1 MPSTRTTLLPA
12 ALTCGSR
19 AIFESGGG
27 TSAAGPRIDGNG
39 SKRASAWMIGPEGGS
54 VAFSSFRIAERWIG
68 SRSSRAPGVWS
79 ATAPAI
85 HTKNSP
91 MQATSALPPTP
102 STSPSRSPSRRL
114 SWNPSASSP
123 VASRPPRSRAPMSA
137 DRGAYGDSEPSSR
150 TSGPSRDPMNAP
162 AANPASAS
170 PPAISPWPNPQ
181 MAMRPT
187 NATMIQSRPVK
198 REAG

>member
-1 MPSTRTTLLPA
+1 
-12 ALTCGSR
+12 
-19 AIFESGGG
+19 
-27 TSAAGPRIDGNG
+27 
-39 SKRASAWMIGPEGGS
+39 
-54 VAFSSFRIAERWIG
+54 
-68 SRSSRAPGVWS
+68 
-79 ATAPAI
+79 
-85 HTKNSP
+85 
-91 MQATSALPPTP
+91 
-102 STSPSRSPSRRL
+102 
-114 SWNPSASSP
+114 
-123 VASRPPRSRAPMSA
+123 MSA

-150 TSGPSRDPMNAP
+150 TSGPSREPMNAP